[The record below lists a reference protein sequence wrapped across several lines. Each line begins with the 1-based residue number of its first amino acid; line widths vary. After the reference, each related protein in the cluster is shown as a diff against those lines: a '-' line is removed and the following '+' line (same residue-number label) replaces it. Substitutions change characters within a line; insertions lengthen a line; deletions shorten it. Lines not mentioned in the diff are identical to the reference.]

1 MIRVLIVDDQESVR
15 DAVRLILD
23 FEGGITV
30 VGTAS
35 NGLAALR
42 LSRELRPDV
51 MVLDLHMPGMDGFA
65 VIREL
70 AATLPDVRVVVLSGD
85 VAFRATALAFG
96 AARFV
101 AKGSAVADLPGAV
114 QAAHAERRVAA
125 PSAIASQLPR
135 AI

>member
-15 DAVRLILD
+15 DAVRLILG
-23 FEGGITV
+23 FAGGITV

-42 LSRELRPDV
+42 LARELRPDV
-51 MVLDLHMPGMDGFA
+51 MVLDLHMLGMDGFA
-65 VIREL
+65 VMREL

-85 VAFRATALAFG
+85 VAFRATALDFG

-101 AKGSAVADLPGAV
+101 AKGSAVADLTAAV
-114 QAAHAERRVAA
+114 QVAHAERRAAA
-125 PSAIASQLPR
+125 PSAIASPLPR